1 MKTTTKIQVIGGAV
15 GLALFVALG
24 LLMTV
29 AASKPLGPSM
39 KPGPIDPKVVAPAE
53 ELGKAYAMVAA
64 HVRPAVVSVYS
75 EKVVKFREM
84 PFPFGDEFFRQFFG
98 GQFPQPQTPP
108 REYKQFQRGMGS
120 GMILDRDGHILTN
133 YHVVKDVDEISVQL
147 ADKRK
152 FEAEIV
158 GTDPRTDIA
167 VIKLKGRLP
176 DNLPTVALGDSDA
189 LEVGDLVVA
198 IGAPF
203 GLTQTVTTGIISAK
217 GRADVGITDYEDFL
231 QTDTPIN
238 PGNSG
243 GPLVNMRGEVIG
255 MNSAIAT
262 SVGQFAGVGFA
273 IPSNMIRT
281 LLPRLIKGET
291 ITRGQLGVV
300 IQEVTRDLARQFGLS
315 EPKGAL
321 VAQVTKDSPAE
332 KAGIKVGDVIL
343 HYDGREVADTRSL
356 RNEVAATAPGTQ
368 VNIELLRHGK
378 TETVTATIGKLEEPT
393 TTAAAPSKETQSQL
407 TKLGLTVQTLTPDL
421 AKQFNLEAD
430 KGVVITD
437 VEAGSVASL
446 ANLQQG
452 DVIVEADRQ
461 PVSRVADLERI
472 LAKAKDKDNL
482 LLLVNHQ
489 GTTVFVVLQ
498 MHGAQIGG
506 E

>member
-1 MKTTTKIQVIGGAV
+1 MKTTTKIQLIGGAV
-15 GLALFVALG
+15 GMALFVALG

-75 EKVVKFREM
+75 EKVVKFRQM

-98 GQFPQPQTPP
+98 NQFPQAQP
-108 REYKQFQRGMGS
+108 REFKQFQRGMGS
-120 GMILDRDGHILTN
+120 GMILDREGHILTN

-152 FEAEIV
+152 FDAEIV

-176 DNLPTVALGDSDA
+176 DNLPTVTLGDSDA

-273 IPSNMIRT
+273 IPSNMIKA

-300 IQEVTRDLARQFGLS
+300 IQEVTPELAKQFGLS

-321 VAQVTKDSPAE
+321 VAQVNKGSPAE
-332 KAGIKVGDVIL
+332 KAGIKVGDVIV
-343 HYDGREVADTRSL
+343 HYDGRDVPDTRSL
-356 RNEVAATAPGTQ
+356 RNAVAATAPGTE
-368 VNIELLRHGK
+368 VKIELLRHGK
-378 TETVTATIGKLEEPT
+378 TESVTATIGKLEEE
-393 TTAAAPSKETQSQL
+393 TTAAAPSKEGQSQL
-407 TKLGLTVQTLTPDL
+407 ARLGLTVQTLTPEL
-421 AKQFNLEAD
+421 AKQFNIEAD

-446 ANLQQG
+446 ANLGPG
-452 DVIVEADRQ
+452 DVILEADRQ
-461 PVSRVADLERI
+461 PVSSVADLEHV
-472 LAKAKDKDNL
+472 LAKAKDKDNI

-489 GTTVFVVLQ
+489 GTTLFVVLQ
-498 MHGAQIGG
+498 MH
-506 E
+506 